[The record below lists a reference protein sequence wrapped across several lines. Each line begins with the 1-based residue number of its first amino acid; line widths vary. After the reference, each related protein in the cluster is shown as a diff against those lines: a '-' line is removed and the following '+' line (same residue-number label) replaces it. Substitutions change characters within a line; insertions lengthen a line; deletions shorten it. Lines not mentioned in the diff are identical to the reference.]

1 MARASALT
9 TAPAATT
16 ALARLERLHLDF
28 SPATAASRLP
38 LLRVLE
44 RHALR
49 TAGQVLRLHEIL
61 CFHRAY
67 AGEARVLA
75 QVERMLV
82 RFDRRADLRAHRDA
96 LADSGIAGTRIH
108 ERFFGGQALWLATR
122 WPRQLRLDRDDA
134 EAEARIAAALP
145 ALLGPAEAQALA
157 ELRLDGHAAL
167 DRLRGPLTDA
177 VFLRRLIDAQP
188 GSSLAREALSDR
200 IDASHVLKPGAG
212 TPSRTQAFFAAAPRA
227 LAAPLQASRP
237 DLRAEL
243 ARAPRSMRRLPRTD
257 GQALADLAQAAMVVR
272 ARSLEAFSYADP
284 ADAWL
289 VDDGDGLAFG
299 LLGLLPAR
307 RYAVPTLLGGLT
319 LRNGV
324 PIGYLQA
331 DLTGRGAAI
340 SFNTFDTFR
349 GAEAAYTFARFLAA
363 LHHGW
368 GSTSFTIEPYQLGW
382 HNDEGLASGAWWF
395 YAKLGFAPRDAA
407 VRRLAAAER
416 ARLARRPGA
425 RSSPATLRRLAAA
438 HLFFDVDPAH
448 ALPLPRWPE
457 RALAAGARLSATRG
471 ADRTAA
477 LQAAGESL
485 RVRLGVSS
493 WRGFSADQRAAWN
506 ALAPLVLDMDLER
519 WSEAERAALVPLLR
533 AKGGRSERGYLQ
545 RVIAHRRFEAALF
558 TAPAPAAATR
568 RLRPRAGR

>member
-1 MARASALT
+1 VARAPALT
-9 TAPAATT
+9 PTPAAAT
-16 ALARLERLHLDF
+16 ALAQLERLRLDL

-38 LLRVLE
+38 LLLVLE

-49 TAGQVLRLHEIL
+49 TAGQVLRLHELL

-67 AGEARVLA
+67 PGEACVLA
-75 QVERMLV
+75 KVQHMLA
-82 RFDRRADLRAHRDA
+82 RFERRADLRAHRDA
-96 LADSGIAGTRIH
+96 LADSGIAGTRIRY
-108 ERFFGGQALWLATR
+108 RFFGGQALWLATR
-122 WPRQLRLDRDDA
+122 WPQQLRLDRDDA

-145 ALLGPAEAQALA
+145 SLLGPAEAQALA

-177 VFLRRLIDAQP
+177 VVLRRLIDAQP

-200 IDASHVLKPGAG
+200 IDAAHVLEPGPG
-212 TPSRTQAFFAAAPRA
+212 TPSRTQAFFAAAPREPA
-227 LAAPLQASRP
+227 SAPQLARP

-243 ARAPRSMRRLPRTD
+243 ARAPHAMRRLAPAD
-257 GQALADLAQAAMVVR
+257 GQALADLAQAAMVTR
-272 ARSLEAFSYADP
+272 ARSLEAFSCANP

-289 VDDGDGLAFG
+289 VHDRRGDGLAFG
-299 LLGLLPAR
+299 LLGLVPGR

-331 DLTGRGAAI
+331 DLTGRSAAI

-349 GAEAAYTFARFLAA
+349 GTEAAYTFARFLAA

-395 YAKLGFAPRDAA
+395 YAKLGFAPRDEAA
-407 VRRLAAAER
+407 QRLAAAER

-457 RALAAGARLSATRG
+457 RALAAGARLSATHG
-471 ADRTAA
+471 ADRAAA
-477 LQAAGESL
+477 LQAAGEAL
-485 RVRLGVSS
+485 RVRLGVPS

-519 WSEAERAALVPLLR
+519 WSEPERAALVPLLR
-533 AKGGRSERGYLQ
+533 AKVGRSERDHLR
-545 RVIAHRRFEAALF
+545 RVIAHPRFEAALF
-558 TAPAPAAATR
+558 AAPSPR
-568 RLRPRAGR
+568 RVRPPAGR